1 MAEKK
6 PTFDLKRS
14 EDQFHFNLVAPN
26 GETIAT
32 SERYT
37 TKAAGRARYRRGE
50 AVRVTGPDRRSD
62 VMQRL

>member
-14 EDQFHFNLVAPN
+14 GAQYHFNLVAPN
-26 GETIAT
+26 GEAIAT

-37 TKAAGRARYRRGE
+37 TKAAAQHGIDAVKRYAPQAE
-50 AVRVTGPDRRSD
+50 IDDQT
-62 VMQRL
+62 